1 MKVMWLSILEKFN
14 RLSVMMTNEIR
25 LLSSRDVYSI
35 TLSRHNLHIFD
46 RLIFFIMKLNSKHRC
61 FVKNNYLMISTYS
74 LFTKLFDNKKKRSFA
89 SEFRSSKIWKPNQNM
104 SVDWVAWKLNKLV
117 CNSRKYRKLYILSKR
132 SV

>member
-1 MKVMWLSILEKFN
+1 
-14 RLSVMMTNEIR
+14 MMTNEIR

-74 LFTKLFDNKKKRSFA
+74 LFTKLFDNKKKGHLQVNFV
-89 SEFRSSKIWKPNQNM
+89 P
-104 SVDWVAWKLNKLV
+104 
-117 CNSRKYRKLYILSKR
+117 RKFGKT
-132 SV
+132 